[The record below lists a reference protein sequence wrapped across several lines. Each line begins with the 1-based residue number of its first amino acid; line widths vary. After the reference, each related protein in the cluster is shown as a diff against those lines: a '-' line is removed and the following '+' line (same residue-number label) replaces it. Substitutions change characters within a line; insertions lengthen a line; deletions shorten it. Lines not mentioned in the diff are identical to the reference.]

1 MIDIGGAST
10 EGVEG
15 DASGPRSLVSLPLGV
30 VRDLDKS
37 IDEAHDTALRLV
49 AAATSGFAS
58 EGPVVGL
65 AGTVTQA
72 AALCAGFY
80 DPERIHRMRLSRSDI
95 EVALDTASALDVP
108 ARRRMPGMHP
118 DRADVIVNGMA
129 ILLGAM
135 SALDVNEIIVSER
148 DLLDGIAADPRLVPV
163 ARTA

>member
-1 MIDIGGAST
+1 
-10 EGVEG
+10 
-15 DASGPRSLVSLPLGV
+15 VSLRLGV
-30 VRDLDKS
+30 VRDIDKS
-37 IDEAHDTALRLV
+37 IDEAHDTAERLV
-49 AAATSGFAS
+49 AAATAGFAS
-58 EGPVVGL
+58 AGPVVGL

-80 DPERIHRMRLSRSDI
+80 DPQRIHRMRLSRSDI
-95 EVALDTASALDVP
+95 EAALGTASALDLP

-135 SALDVNEIIVSER
+135 SALGVTEVIVSER